1 LLPARWERGARQDP
15 FPILYL
21 LVPHDSS
28 EQVAAHDVTG
38 QGAAHLAV
46 LARAPR
52 AAGSASEHEARGYC
66 ARVLRDAGFDV
77 AMEPF
82 EYSQLP
88 GRYGT
93 PVGGAI
99 AWITVAATS
108 WLGAIG
114 SPPFFVALVCF
125 AGLAILGVWA
135 RHMLGDGVLTLPWH
149 RATAANLVATRGA
162 NPPRV
167 WLVAHL
173 DSKSQPIPSLLR
185 VVGVVVLATALAI
198 TIAAVVLTLAGVPL
212 RTLWWVGAA
221 FAAMGAVPVLASV
234 VGNDSD
240 GALDN
245 ASGVATVLEAARSST
260 QDSPVG
266 VLLPSAEELGLAGAR
281 AWGMARRENGEQGIA
296 INCDGVDD
304 GGALTIMYS
313 GSPSL
318 EIIDALRDAA
328 DESVRVRRMPLG
340 LLLDS
345 VALTDTGWRAV
356 TVSRGS
362 LASLRRV
369 HTRAD
374 SLGRLRGDGIQQTA
388 RVLARAAEAL
398 AR

>member
-1 LLPARWERGARQDP
+1 MLPPP
-15 FPILYL
+15 FLCP
-21 LVPHDSS
+21 VPHESS
-28 EQVAAHDVTG
+28 EQISAREAPG
-38 QGAAHLAV
+38 QDAAHLAA

-52 AAGSASEHEARGYC
+52 AAGSAAENEAREYC
-66 ARVLRDAGFDV
+66 ARVLKAAGFDV
-77 AMEPF
+77 ALESF
-82 EYSQLP
+82 EFSQVP

-99 AWITVAATS
+99 ALITVAATS

-114 SPPFFVALVCF
+114 SPAFFVALVCV
-125 AGLAILGVWA
+125 AGLAILGTWSW
-135 RHMLGDGVLTLPWH
+135 HMLGDGVLSLGWRRTS
-149 RATAANLVATRGA
+149 AINLVATRGGST
-162 NPPRV
+162 PRV

-185 VVGVVVLATALAI
+185 VIGIVTLATALAVMS
-198 TIAAVVLTLAGVPL
+198 AAVVLTLAGAPL

-221 FAAMGAVPVLASV
+221 LAAMGAVPVLACV

-245 ASGVATVLEAARSST
+245 ASGVATVLEAARM
-260 QDSPVG
+260 QDSPIG

-281 AWGMARRENGEQGIA
+281 AWGRARQESGERGIA

-304 GGALTIMYS
+304 TGALTIMYS
-313 GSPSL
+313 GMPAM
-318 EIIDALRDAA
+318 EIIDAVRASA
-328 DESVRVRRMPLG
+328 DEPTRVRRMPLG

-345 VALTDTGWRAV
+345 VALSDAGWRSV

-369 HTRAD
+369 HTRDD
-374 SLGRLRGDGIQQTA
+374 SLEHLRGDGISRTA

>member
-1 LLPARWERGARQDP
+1 M
-15 FPILYL
+15 
-21 LVPHDSS
+21 PHDASS
-28 EQVAAHDVTG
+28 EQTASNDVTA
-38 QGAAHLAV
+38 QGAAHLAA

-52 AAGSASEHEARGYC
+52 AAGSAAEQEAREYC
-66 ARVLRDAGFDV
+66 ARVLRAAGFDV
-77 AMEPF
+77 ALEPF
-82 EYSQLP
+82 DYSQLP

-99 AWITVAATS
+99 AWVTVAATS
-108 WLGAIG
+108 WLGATG
-114 SPPFFVALVCF
+114 SPAFFSALVCL
-125 AGLAILGVWA
+125 AGLAILGMWSWQ
-135 RHMLGDGVLTLPWH
+135 MLGDGVLALPWR
-149 RATAANLVATRGA
+149 RASAVNLVATRGG
-162 NPPRV
+162 PTPRV

-185 VVGVVVLATALAI
+185 VAGVVMLATSLAV
-198 TIAAVVLTLAGVPL
+198 TIAAALLTLGGAEL
-212 RTLWWVGAA
+212 RTLWWIGAVLA
-221 FAAMGAVPVLASV
+221 TGGAVPVIGSV
-234 VGNDSD
+234 VGNDSN

-245 ASGVATVLEAARSST
+245 ASGVATVLEAV
-260 QDSPVG
+260 QSPMQGSPIG

-281 AWGMARRENGEQGIA
+281 AWALQRCGEQGIA

-313 GSPSL
+313 GTPSI
-318 EIIDALRDAA
+318 EIFDTIRDSAA
-328 DESVRVRRMPLG
+328 EPVRVRRMPLG

-345 VALTDTGWRAV
+345 VALTEAGWRSV

-374 SLGRLRGDGIQQTA
+374 SLEQLRGVGISRTA
-388 RVLARAAEAL
+388 TVLARAAEAL

>member
-1 LLPARWERGARQDP
+1 M
-15 FPILYL
+15 
-21 LVPHDSS
+21 PHDDSS
-28 EQVAAHDVTG
+28 DQNAAHDVAG

-52 AAGSASEHEARGYC
+52 AAGSAVEHEAREYC
-66 ARVLRDAGFDV
+66 AGVLRDAGFDV
-77 AMEPF
+77 ALEPF
-82 EYSQLP
+82 DYSQVP

-93 PVGGAI
+93 VVGGAL

-108 WLGAIG
+108 WLGATDR
-114 SPPFFVALVCF
+114 PAFFSALVCVV
-125 AGLAILGVWA
+125 GLAILGMWA
-135 RHMLGDGVLTLPWH
+135 RLMLGDGVLTLPWR
-149 RATAANLVATRGA
+149 RALATNLVATRGGSA
-162 NPPRV
+162 PRV

-185 VVGVVVLATALAI
+185 VAGVVTLATAVAI
-198 TIAAVVLTLAGVPL
+198 TLAAVVLTLAGAPV
-212 RTLWWVGAA
+212 RMLWWIGAMLAAVG
-221 FAAMGAVPVLASV
+221 GVPVLASAI
-234 VGNDSD
+234 GNDSH

-245 ASGVATVLEAARSST
+245 ASGVATVLEAVRSSPR
-260 QDSPVG
+260 DVPIG

-281 AWGMARRENGEQGIA
+281 AWVRDRRGEQGIA

-313 GSPSL
+313 GMPSTEL
-318 EIIDALRDAA
+318 VDAIRDAA
-328 DESVRVRRMPLG
+328 EEPARVRRMPLG

-345 VALTDTGWRAV
+345 VALTAAGWRSV

-362 LASLRRV
+362 FASLRRV
-369 HTRAD
+369 HMRAD
-374 SLGRLRGDGIQQTA
+374 SLERLRGDGISTTA

>member
-1 LLPARWERGARQDP
+1 MPPDDTP
-15 FPILYL
+15 
-21 LVPHDSS
+21 
-28 EQVAAHDVTG
+28 EQTAAHDLTR

-52 AAGSASEHEARGYC
+52 AAGSAAEGEAREYC
-66 ARVLRDAGFDV
+66 ARVLREAGFEV
-77 AMEPF
+77 ALEPF

-99 AWITVAATS
+99 AWLTVTATS

-114 SPPFFVALVCF
+114 SPAFFVALVCL
-125 AGLAILGVWA
+125 AGLAILGMWSW
-135 RHMLGDGVLTLPWH
+135 HMLGDGVLMLPWR
-149 RATAANLVATRGA
+149 RASSVNLVATRGGST
-162 NPPRV
+162 PRI

-173 DSKSQPIPSLLR
+173 DTKSQPIPSLLR
-185 VVGVVVLATALAI
+185 VAGVVALVTALAI
-198 TIAAVVLTLAGVPL
+198 AIAAVLLTLGGVTL
-212 RTLWWVGAA
+212 RTPWWVGAA
-221 FAAMGAVPVLASV
+221 LASIGATPVLASL

-245 ASGVATVLEAARSST
+245 ASGVATVLEAVQSWTRDA
-260 QDSPVG
+260 PVG

-281 AWGMARRENGEQGIA
+281 AWGRERQLKGEWGIA

-304 GGALTIMYS
+304 EGALTIMYS
-313 GSPSL
+313 GIPSI
-318 EIIDALRDAA
+318 EIMDAIRASA
-328 DESVRVRRMPLG
+328 DEQVRVQRMPLG

-345 VALTDTGWRAV
+345 VALTDSGWRSV

-374 SLGRLRGDGIQQTA
+374 SLEHLRGDGISRTA
-388 RVLARAAEAL
+388 RVLARATEAL

>member
-1 LLPARWERGARQDP
+1 MLPPP
-15 FPILYL
+15 FLCP
-21 LVPHDSS
+21 VPHESS
-28 EQVAAHDVTG
+28 EHISAREAPG
-38 QGAAHLAV
+38 QDAAHLAA

-52 AAGSASEHEARGYC
+52 AAGSAAENEAREYC
-66 ARVLRDAGFDV
+66 ARVLKAAGFDV
-77 AMEPF
+77 ALESF
-82 EYSQLP
+82 EFSQVP

-99 AWITVAATS
+99 ALITVAATS

-114 SPPFFVALVCF
+114 SPAFFVALVCV
-125 AGLAILGVWA
+125 AGLAILGTWSW
-135 RHMLGDGVLTLPWH
+135 HMLGDGVLSLGWRRTS
-149 RATAANLVATRGA
+149 AINLVATRGGST
-162 NPPRV
+162 PRV

-185 VVGVVVLATALAI
+185 VIGIVTLATALAV
-198 TIAAVVLTLAGVPL
+198 TIAAVVLTLAGAPL

-221 FAAMGAVPVLASV
+221 LAAMGAVPVLASV

-245 ASGVATVLEAARSST
+245 ASGVATVLEAARM
-260 QDSPVG
+260 QDSPIG

-281 AWGMARRENGEQGIA
+281 AWGRARQESGERGIA

-304 GGALTIMYS
+304 TGALTIMYS
-313 GSPSL
+313 GMSAM
-318 EIIDALRDAA
+318 EIIDAVRASA
-328 DESVRVRRMPLG
+328 DEPTRVRRMPLG

-345 VALTDTGWRAV
+345 VALSDAGWRSV

-369 HTRAD
+369 HTRDD
-374 SLGRLRGDGIQQTA
+374 SLEHLRGDGISRTA
-388 RVLARAAEAL
+388 RALARVAEAL